1 MLWSYRRAIAV
12 AASAALVAGC
22 DAATD
27 PVSPLVKNPSLLNH
41 EAPTTTGCVDGAARV
56 YISVYPNTI
65 AVGGENATPYAS
77 VAGPNDEELRS
88 LDVRF
93 SIADTTI
100 VQVTG
105 IDSNGRP
112 VLAGRKAG
120 TTTVT
125 GTCGSLSDS
134 KPLTVTGGSEAPP
147 TAPTAPAGAAC
158 VANAARVYISVYPN
172 TIAVGGENAT
182 PYASVA
188 GPNGE
193 ELRSLDVRFSIA
205 DTTIVQVTGIDSNG
219 RPILSG
225 RNGGTT
231 TITGTCGSLSDSKP
245 LTVTG
250 TTATTPPV
258 QAPPSQQTPPPNV
271 SGGVTANRPSLPQST
286 PFVGGMPGVSREVR
300 VPAGGSLQGALDSAQ
315 PGDAI
320 LLAPGGTYVGNFY
333 LRAKGGGTSC
343 GAWITVRTDGSLPP
357 AGQRVTPSSAG
368 GFAKLVSPNSM
379 PALQTDPRANCY
391 RITGLEITI
400 PSSLTVFNYGLV
412 ALGDGGYVPDGDKQT
427 SMDLVPQNLVL
438 DRLYIHGASTSNFA
452 RCLALNSG
460 NTAIVDSWLSDCHAR
475 GFEAQAI
482 EGWNGPGPFL
492 IENNFLGGAG
502 ENVMF
507 GGGNPGI
514 ANLVPSDITIRRNH
528 FYKDPSWKGVWTAKN
543 LFELKSAR
551 RVLVEGNVFENSW
564 IDAQMG
570 MAIVIKSALG
580 TPTGGRWQGTTDV
593 TLRSNIIRT
602 AHRGLN
608 LEASDGPTDNPVQR
622 VRAENNL
629 FENIGSALVGVD
641 DGWLTLLMDNLVD
654 VALVHNTFVGNLPNK
669 GMAVVMDGGGAQRMQ
684 IDDNV
689 FDGHMEYATFFSG
702 VQIGTNSIRAMAGDS
717 WSFAGNVVA
726 NVNPSFVSLHPSTS
740 WYPSTD
746 AGIGFVSSSD
756 YRLGSGSIYRGK
768 ATDSRDP
775 GVDMDELLRQ
785 TSGVVIR

>member
-1 MLWSYRRAIAV
+1 MVWSSRRALVV
-12 AASAALVAGC
+12 AASAAIAAGC
-22 DAATD
+22 DAAPD
-27 PVSPLVKNPSLLNH
+27 PVSPPIKSPTLAMHDIPSGTGCPVENAAKVYISVYPKTIAVGGENATPYASVAGPNNEELRSLDVKFSIADTTIAHVTGTDSNGRPIISGRRSG
-41 EAPTTTGCVDGAARV
+41 TTTITGTCGSLSDSKELAVTGGSEAAVAGAACVANAAKV

-77 VAGPNDEELRS
+77 VAGPNNEELRS
-88 LDVRF
+88 LDVKF

-100 VQVTG
+100 VH
-105 IDSNGRP
+105 
-112 VLAGRKAG
+112 
-120 TTTVT
+120 
-125 GTCGSLSDS
+125 
-134 KPLTVTGGSEAPP
+134 
-147 TAPTAPAGAAC
+147 
-158 VANAARVYISVYPN
+158 
-172 TIAVGGENAT
+172 
-182 PYASVA
+182 
-188 GPNGE
+188 
-193 ELRSLDVRFSIA
+193 
-205 DTTIVQVTGIDSNG
+205 VTGIDSNG

-225 RNGGTT
+225 RRAGTT
-231 TITGTCGSLSDSKP
+231 KITGTCGSLSDSKD

-250 TTATTPPV
+250 GSTLPTQPP
-258 QAPPSQQTPPPNV
+258 ASQQTPP
-271 SGGVTANRPSLPQST
+271 SGATSGVAANRPALPQST
-286 PFVGGMPGVSREVR
+286 PSVGSMPGVSREVR
-300 VPAGGSLQGALDSAQ
+300 VPAGGDLQGALDSAQ

-343 GAWITVRTDGSLPP
+343 GAWITLRTDGSLPP

-368 GFAKLVSPNSM
+368 GFAKLMSPNSM
-379 PALQTDPRANCY
+379 PTLQTDPRANCY
-391 RITGLEITI
+391 RVTGIEITI
-400 PSSLTVFNYGLV
+400 PSSLSVFNYGLV

-427 SMDLVPQNLVL
+427 SMDLVPQSLVL
-438 DRLYIHGASTSNFA
+438 DRLYIHGQTNSNFA
-452 RCLALNSG
+452 RCVALNSG
-460 NTAIVDSWLSDCHAR
+460 NTAIVDSWISECHAR

-492 IENNFLGGAG
+492 IENNHLAGAG

-514 ANLVPSDITIRRNH
+514 PGLIPSDITIRRNH
-528 FYKDPSWKGVWTAKN
+528 LYKDPAWKGVWTAKN
-543 LFELKSAR
+543 SFELKNAR
-551 RVLVEGNVFENSW
+551 RLLVEGNVFENSW

-580 TPTGGRWQGTTDV
+580 TPSGGRWQGTTDV
-593 TLRSNIIRT
+593 TLRSNIIT
-602 AHRGLN
+602 NAHRGLN
-608 LEASDGPTDNPVQR
+608 IEASDGPTDNPVQR

-629 FENIGSALVGVD
+629 FVNIGAAFGATD

-669 GMAVVMDGGGAQRMQ
+669 GMALVMDGGGAQRMQ

-702 VQIGTNSIRAMAGDS
+702 VQVGTSSIRAMAGDS

-740 WYPSTD
+740 WYPSSD
-746 AGIGFVSSSD
+746 AGIGFASSSD
-756 YRLGSGSIYRGK
+756 FRLGSGSIYRGK

-785 TSGVVIR
+785 TNGAIVR

>member
-1 MLWSYRRAIAV
+1 MVWSSRRAVVV
-12 AASAALVAGC
+12 AASAAIAAGC
-22 DAATD
+22 DAAPD
-27 PVSPLVKNPSLLNH
+27 PVSPIAKTPSVALH
-41 EAPTTTGCVDGAARV
+41 EIPAGTGCSVENAAKV
-56 YISVYPNTI
+56 YISVSPSTI
-65 AVGGENATPYAS
+65 AVGGANATPYAS
-77 VAGPNDEELRS
+77 VSGPNDEELRS

-100 VQVTG
+100 VYVTG

-112 VLAGRKAG
+112 ILSGRKAG

-125 GTCGSLSDS
+125 GTCGNLSDS
-134 KPLTVTGGSEAPP
+134 KELTVTGGTSGSEAPP
-147 TAPTAPAGAAC
+147 SGGAC
-158 VANAARVYISVYPN
+158 PANAARVYISVSPS
-172 TIAVGGENAT
+172 TIAVGGANAT
-182 PYASVA
+182 PYASVS
-188 GPNGE
+188 GPNDE

-205 DTTIVQVTGIDSNG
+205 DTTIVHVTGIDSNG

-225 RNGGTT
+225 RRAGTT
-231 TITGTCGSLSDSKP
+231 TITGTCGSLSDSKQ

-250 TTATTPPV
+250 TGTTPPD
-258 QAPPSQQTPPPNV
+258 QPPSSQQTPPQGAT
-271 SGGVTANRPSLPQST
+271 SGVAANRPALPQST
-286 PFVGGMPGVSREVR
+286 PSVGSMPGVSREVR
-300 VPAGGSLQGALDSAQ
+300 GPAGGDLQGALNSAQ

-320 LLAPGGTYVGNFY
+320 LLAPGATYVGNFY

-343 GAWITVRTDGSLPP
+343 GAWITLRTDGSLPP

-368 GFAKLVSPNSM
+368 GYAKLMSPNSM
-379 PALQTDPRANCY
+379 PTLQTDPRANCY

-400 PSSLTVFNYGLV
+400 PSSLSVFNYGLV

-427 SMDLVPQNLVL
+427 SMDLVPQSLVL
-438 DRLYIHGASTSNFA
+438 DRLYIHGQSNSNFA
-452 RCLALNSG
+452 RCVALNSG
-460 NTAIVDSWLSDCHAR
+460 NTAIVDSWISECHAR

-492 IENNFLGGAG
+492 IENNHLAGAG

-514 ANLVPSDITIRRNH
+514 PGLIPSDITIRRNH

-543 LFELKSAR
+543 LFELKNGR
-551 RVLVEGNVFENSW
+551 RLLVEGNVFENSW

-593 TLRSNIIRT
+593 TLRSNIIRN

-608 LEASDGPTDNPVQR
+608 VEASDGPTDNPVQR

-629 FENIGSALVGVD
+629 FVDIGAAFGATD

-654 VALVHNTFVGNLPNK
+654 VAVVHNTFVGNLPNK
-669 GMAVVMDGGGAQRMQ
+669 GMALVMDGGGAQRMQ

-702 VQIGTNSIRAMAGDS
+702 VQVGTNSIRAMAGDS

-726 NVNPSFVSLHPSTS
+726 NVNPLFTVLHPSTS
-740 WYPSTD
+740 WYPSSD
-746 AGIGFVSSSD
+746 SGIGFASSSD
-756 YRLGSGSIYRGK
+756 YRLGGGSIYRGK
-768 ATDSRDP
+768 ATDGRDP

-785 TSGVVIR
+785 TNGAVVR